1 MRKRT
6 CTGTNLILNDNRR
19 CPGAD
24 SETRECATWKCRPFC
39 RKMSYIK
46 NGQVLGGGSLE
57 GDEISF
63 VCNKHYMLVGEK
75 ALRCETNGKWNASE
89 PKCKVEASWSRWGR
103 WTDCSVSCDNGIQ
116 TRQRTC
122 IGTNSVLGDN
132 TLCGEKSLESRACAN
147 WKCPD
152 CNKICTTG
160 KLDTTCD
167 ACICDDNTLSGVVKD
182 NTGILLENA
191 TIALAEFPFKILGKT
206 GVSGKF
212 VLKGFC
218 ISEDNIIVSRKGF
231 LPQSIRTTKVN
242 PTAAVV
248 TAILR
253 KIDFPEITSH
263 PESKLRLEGQ
273 PITLCCEGK
282 SSTKAKFEW
291 TINDRGADEYQ
302 HDEIQSSKLIIPHVF
317 KNMSGEIKCRVYD
330 DHGAEFSDPAR
341 ITVFNTT
348 DDSCDPTPSQHIIAL
363 PQGCTAGETN
373 SATIDVGECARTK
386 CIARGLKNMNDCRD
400 KFCCQPIATR
410 NIKVVCLQHS
420 FDIKSVTKCGC
431 GDCPVKQTVVK
442 GVARGG
448 PDNKPF
454 KYGYIYHGDKYLART
469 GRKGDFSFKVP
480 GDFSRFVVT
489 FKDKRNYNNFQEL
502 TKVIP
507 LVTGR
512 KTYIEVRLKP
522 RPEPIK
528 VDAKM
533 GFEISLGNSQNT
545 RGLNRSN
552 EENVVDNDD
561 AQLEPA
567 VAFAVPPQGLLT
579 EDGEIYNGTVKV
591 EVNFVDPR
599 NVTEVEEADGDF
611 TTVDEDGEEQL
622 LETFGVIKMD
632 FKDENDK
639 SLQPTGDIDISL
651 DIDKY
656 NITEN
661 EVENIKLWYLEEKTG
676 RWRIL
681 DTSWKK
687 HQTKRS
693 KRSDKHISLFTTKL
707 NAREFIRFDLN
718 LDKVGGEIYLKVMA
732 EDTTKKAE
740 SVLITVF
747 VTQSRVN
754 YRYQSYN
761 IEPNKARCIKTFR
774 TDEFAEIRA
783 VVGDQYPLTPKET
796 GLDED
801 VIKKSHRNNLR
812 RIASIF
818 HNANVK

>member
-1 MRKRT
+1 MPH
-6 CTGTNLILNDNRR
+6 IQS
-19 CPGAD
+19 A
-24 SETRECATWKCRPFC
+24 
-39 RKMSYIK
+39 K

-57 GDEISF
+57 GDELSF
-63 VCNKHYMLVGEK
+63 VCNKHYVLVGEK
-75 ALRCETNGKWNASE
+75 ALRCKSSGKWNASE
-89 PKCKVEASWSRWGR
+89 PKCK
-103 WTDCSVSCDNGIQ
+103 
-116 TRQRTC
+116 
-122 IGTNSVLGDN
+122 
-132 TLCGEKSLESRACAN
+132 
-147 WKCPD
+147 D

-167 ACICDDNTLSGVVKD
+167 ACICDDNTLTGVVKD

-191 TIALAEFPFKILGKT
+191 TIALAEFPFKVSGST

-212 VLKGFC
+212 VLQGFC
-218 ISEDNIIVSRKGF
+218 ISEDNIIVSRKGY
-231 LPQSIRTTKVN
+231 LPQTIRTTKVS

-253 KIDFPEITSH
+253 KIVFPEITSH

-273 PITLCCEGK
+273 PMTLCCEGK

-302 HDEIQSSKLIIPHVF
+302 HDEIQS
-317 KNMSGEIKCRVYD
+317 
-330 DHGAEFSDPAR
+330 
-341 ITVFNTT
+341 NTT

-373 SATIDVGECARTK
+373 SVTIDVGDCAKTK
-386 CIARGLKNMNDCRD
+386 CIARGLKNMNYCKD

-410 NIKVVCLQHS
+410 NIKVVCSQHS
-420 FDIKSVTKCGC
+420 FDMKSVTKCGC

-480 GDFSRFVVT
+480 GDFSRFAVT

-512 KTYIEVRLKP
+512 ETYIEVRLKP

-545 RGLNRSN
+545 RGLNKSN

-579 EDGEIYNGTVKV
+579 EHGEIYNGTVKV

-611 TTVDEDGEEQL
+611 TTVDEDGEEQQ

-661 EVENIKLWYLEEKTG
+661 EVENIKLWYLDEKTG

-754 YRYQSYN
+754 YRYRSYN
-761 IEPNKARCIKTFR
+761 IEPNKAHCIKTFR
-774 TDEFAEIRA
+774 TDEFAKIRA

-801 VIKKSHRNNLR
+801 VIKKHLIKIISEGSHGYFTMQTLNRPLSNRPSPFYEDEASCLEGPEEYSFLFEMPVREELKKIEDVRQIDDEDWYTENNKGVVVCYVQ
-812 RIASIF
+812 IAVENINECPNKMAAFKVEKLKSVFDTYLPKRTIKI
-818 HNANVK
+818 HQSDRPDDKQT